1 MDWTKAKTILII
13 ALIATNVFLIYS
25 LLDRHS
31 DRGEMTNEEVL
42 LQLMEQRNIELEVDI
57 PRLHPS
63 LRIIQGEYLSV
74 DREEIAALA
83 QRMPAATSDYEG
95 VAEDFLEYLGIL
107 DDETVYEETELFE
120 DGDIDASVRFK
131 NEVEG
136 LQIAENYI
144 EVYFKDGRITDMNYH
159 WLDDVEVS
167 PRKIETMSAAVA
179 LMSLVNQQPGAK
191 MTITGIELVYWV
203 PDTDM
208 ELGETVS
215 DTAFPTW
222 EITLSSGEKKYVGAV
237 QI

>member
-31 DRGEMTNEEVL
+31 DRGEMTNEDVI

>member
-25 LLDRHS
+25 LLERHS
-31 DRGEMTNEEVL
+31 DRGEMTNEEVI

>member
-31 DRGEMTNEEVL
+31 DRGEMTNEEVI

-83 QRMPAATSDYEG
+83 QGMPTATSDYEG
-95 VAEDFLEYLGIL
+95 VAEDFLEYLGIM

>member
-31 DRGEMTNEEVL
+31 DRGEMTNEKVI

-222 EITLSSGEKKYVGAV
+222 EITLASGEKKYVGAV

>member
-31 DRGEMTNEEVL
+31 DRGEMTNEEVI

-74 DREEIAALA
+74 GREEIAALA
-83 QRMPAATSDYEG
+83 QGMPAATSDYEG

>member
-31 DRGEMTNEEVL
+31 DRGEMTNEEVI

-222 EITLSSGEKKYVGAV
+222 EITLSNGEKKYVGAV

>member
-25 LLDRHS
+25 LQDRHS
-31 DRGEMTNEEVL
+31 DRGEMTNEEVI

-83 QRMPAATSDYEG
+83 QEMPTATSDYEG

>member
-31 DRGEMTNEEVL
+31 DRGEMTNEEVI

-83 QRMPAATSDYEG
+83 QEMPTATSDYEG
-95 VAEDFLEYLGIL
+95 VAEGFLEYLGIL

>member
-31 DRGEMTNEEVL
+31 DRGEMTNEEVI

-83 QRMPAATSDYEG
+83 QEMPTATSDYEG

-237 QI
+237 QN

>member
-13 ALIATNVFLIYS
+13 ALIATNAFLIYS

-31 DRGEMTNEEVL
+31 DRGEMTNEEVI

-222 EITLSSGEKKYVGAV
+222 EITLSNGEKKYVGAV

>member
-31 DRGEMTNEEVL
+31 DRGEMTNEEVI

>member
-31 DRGEMTNEEVL
+31 DRGEMTNEEVI

-74 DREEIAALA
+74 DRGEIAALA
-83 QRMPAATSDYEG
+83 QEMPTATSDYEG

>member
-31 DRGEMTNEEVL
+31 DRGEMTNEEVI

-95 VAEDFLEYLGIL
+95 VAEDFLEYMGIL

>member
-13 ALIATNVFLIYS
+13 ALIATNAFLIYS

-31 DRGEMTNEEVL
+31 DRGEMTNEEVI

>member
-31 DRGEMTNEEVL
+31 DRGEMTNEEVI

-83 QRMPAATSDYEG
+83 QEMPTATSDYEG

-144 EVYFKDGRITDMNYH
+144 EVYFKDGRIADMNYH

>member
-31 DRGEMTNEEVL
+31 DRGEMTNEEVI

-83 QRMPAATSDYEG
+83 QGMPTATSDYEG